1 VLLLKRGNFLKGHI
15 TSYKGKYILGL
26 IVFAASVLS
35 GVMAAAN
42 LNSEILAQLTG
53 FISGFAEVKKGDD
66 ITFSGVFRSCILS
79 NFKYICTYYILSLTV
94 YSSVACFALSG
105 VKGFASAFTA
115 TFLIREYALAGT
127 LYSVLSIFPS
137 LVLGTPVH
145 LFASVVCMNFAK
157 ERHKKGEVGMKSA
170 MTLLPALA
178 VIYCIMILS
187 GLFDVFI
194 SPVVFKYVF

>member
-1 VLLLKRGNFLKGHI
+1 MLKRERFLKDHI
-15 TSYKGKYILGL
+15 ASNRGKYIFGL
-26 IVFAASVLS
+26 IVFAGAVLS
-35 GVMAAAN
+35 GVIAAAN
-42 LNSEILAQLTG
+42 LDTGNLEKLTG
-53 FISGFAEVKKGDD
+53 FISGFAEVEKGDN

-79 NFKYICTYYILSLTV
+79 NLKYICTYYILSLTV
-94 YSSVACFALSG
+94 YSSILCMTLSG

-127 LYSVLSIFPS
+127 LYSVLSILPS
-137 LVLGTPVH
+137 LILGAPVH

-157 ERHKKGEVGMKSA
+157 ERHKKGEAGMKSA
-170 MTLLPALA
+170 MALLPALA
-178 VIYCIMILS
+178 VIYCFMILS